1 MKISTQL
8 HQSPALECRGVWE
21 AKMEALF
28 DERVVDTDAPS
39 YANISKFS
47 SDKFYKML
55 KRTEKKIS

>member
-1 MKISTQL
+1 MKIANQL
-8 HQSPALECRGVWE
+8 HRSPALECRGVWE

-28 DERVVDTDAPS
+28 DVSVVETDAPS

-55 KRTEKKIS
+55 